1 MKKMR
6 NDTTIR
12 TFILAI
18 LTLSAIAFPTL
29 TPHGTTSYHS
39 LSTGQLPPIAPLVS
53 GDFSVSAS
61 PDDIAL
67 PQGSSGSNAATA
79 TILLNSLNG
88 FSGTVNLA
96 AAVTPTGP
104 TASVSPNSVNLS
116 PGGSCSPTLTI
127 STRSSTP
134 TGLYNVNVT
143 ASSGSLNHSFV
154 ITLAVTPLAS
164 TISNTQTFT
173 GVSVLTTGSLSL
185 DSPSS
190 TFTFSGTASVLATN
204 ATTGATL
211 FSTTYTITQYP
222 FVSYQSSYQAWV
234 ILNIPVSRYPL
245 SSNLVVTLS
254 TSGLQT
260 SAYSLSRNL
269 DVNGDGNDN
278 RADYPIFI
286 AAFGCS
292 IGQSCYNPIA
302 DINGDGI
309 VNISDVAAWA
319 YFYGAQNFG
328 VANYR
333 ISASPTT
340 LIINVGSSSTSTIT
354 LNSQYGFA
362 GNVNL
367 AATVSPT
374 GPTTSFNPA
383 SITLSAGGSG
393 TSTLTVA
400 TTSSTL
406 VGSYAVTVNAT
417 SGTRWHTVSLTVNVV
432 DFALTANPVNL
443 SIARGSSGTSTISA
457 NAING
462 FPGTVNLTSAST
474 PSGLTLSIGPPRI
487 NCVPCGGSSTLTIS
501 TTSTTPTGLYNVN
514 VTGTNGALS
523 HSLIIQVAITP
534 ITFTLSDT
542 ETFTGVTVQTSGTL
556 SVDSPAN
563 AFTVSGTVT
572 VVATNA
578 TTGVTLFSKTY
589 TVTRLPFGSSGG
601 GYTLP
606 VVFNVA
612 VNPYPLG
619 ERVALNLSSPTSTTP
634 GGTSVFYGLSRNP
647 DVDGNGTVDR
657 ADLNAASADFG
668 CSIGQSCYNPRYD
681 LNADGVINIV
691 DIATIA
697 IVFNA
702 PNFI

>member
-1 MKKMR
+1 MKT
-6 NDTTIR
+6 NTTIR

-18 LTLSAIAFPTL
+18 LTLTFIALPIL
-29 TPHGTTSYHS
+29 TPHLTTSYQS
-39 LSTGQLPPIAPLVS
+39 ASTRLTSPIAPLVS
-53 GDFSVSAS
+53 GDFSISAN
-61 PDDIAL
+61 PNDIAL
-67 PQGSSGSNAATA
+67 PQGSSGTNAATA
-79 TILLNSLNG
+79 TILLNSVNG

-116 PGGSCSPTLTI
+116 PGGSCSPTLTV

-143 ASSGSLNHSFV
+143 ATSGSLSHSFV
-154 ITLAVTPLAS
+154 FTLAVTPLSS
-164 TISNTQTFT
+164 TISSTQTFT
-173 GVSVLTTGSLSL
+173 GVSVQTTGSLSL

-190 TFTFSGTASVLATN
+190 AFTFSGTASVLATN

-222 FVSYQSSYQAWV
+222 FVAYQSSYQAWV
-234 ILNIPVSRYPL
+234 ILNIPVRPDAL
-245 SSNLVVTLS
+245 SSNLVVTL
-254 TSGLQT
+254 TTNGLQT
-260 SAYSLSRNL
+260 SAYSVSRNL

-278 RADYPIFI
+278 RADYAIFQ
-286 AAFGCS
+286 AAYGCS
-292 IGQSCYNPIA
+292 IGQACYNPIA
-302 DINGDGI
+302 DINGDGTI
-309 VNISDVAAWA
+309 NISDVAQWS

-328 VANYR
+328 VANYQ
-333 ISASPTT
+333 ISASPTI
-340 LIINVGSSSTSTIT
+340 LNINVGSSSASTVT
-354 LNSQYGFA
+354 LNSQYAFA

-367 AATVSPT
+367 GATISPS
-374 GPTTSFNPA
+374 GPTASFNPA
-383 SITLSAGGSG
+383 SINLSAGGSG
-393 TSTLTVA
+393 TSTLTVT
-400 TTSSTL
+400 TTSSTPI
-406 VGSYAVTVNAT
+406 GSYTVTANAT
-417 SGTRWHTVSLTVNVV
+417 SGTRWHAVSLTVNVV
-432 DFALTANPVNL
+432 DFALTANPVDL
-443 SIARGSSGTSTISA
+443 SIARGSSGTSIISA

-462 FPGTVNLTSAST
+462 FPGTVSLASAST
-474 PSGLTLSIGPPRI
+474 PSGLTLLIGPPRI

-501 TTSTTPTGLYNVN
+501 TTSSTPTGLYNVN

-523 HSLIIQVAITP
+523 HSLIIQVAVTP

-563 AFTVSGTVT
+563 ALTVSGTVT
-572 VVATNA
+572 VVATNS
-578 TTGVTLFSKTY
+578 TTGATLFSKTY
-589 TVTRLPFGSSGG
+589 TVTRLPFTASAGG
-601 GYTLP
+601 FTLP

-619 ERVALNLSSPTSTTP
+619 ERVILNLSAPTSTSP
-634 GGTSVFYGLSRNP
+634 GGANISYGLGRNP
-647 DVDGNGTVDR
+647 DVDGNGTVDQ
-657 ADLNAASADFG
+657 ADLNAASADYG
-668 CSIGQSCYNPRYD
+668 CSTGQSCYNPRYD
-681 LNADGVINIV
+681 LNADGIINIV